1 MSILSRAAKPVREPI
16 VATIVGTAGS
26 GKTSL
31 AATFPSPI
39 VIRTQGEAIPKD
51 IPEDIRPD
59 VMPEL
64 VSAGELWDIFKA
76 LLNEEHAYKTL
87 IIDSVTGLES
97 LFVADVLQQE
107 ADSGGKARGIV
118 QALGGYGAGPAAVQA
133 SHMRVRKAVEL
144 LRTRKGMHTI
154 FVAHAEIADVSPPD
168 GDPFSQ
174 YTLRLPKKSIAPYT
188 DSTDL
193 VGFLKQERIVRGAVE
208 AKSDRAAKPGK
219 AITTGDRV
227 LVTYLQPASLSKNR
241 FGIEDDLVVTKGV
254 NPLAFLLEDEPKGR
268 RKKAEPTPTEAE
280 DETTDPT
287 DFVEGN

>member
-1 MSILSRAAKPVREPI
+1 MSILQRAAKPVREPI
-16 VATIVGTAGS
+16 IATIVGTAGS

-31 AATFPSPI
+31 ATTFPAPI

-51 IPEDIRPD
+51 IPDAAKPD
-59 VMPEL
+59 VLPEL
-64 VSAGELWDIFKA
+64 GGAGELWDIFKA
-76 LLNEEHAYKTL
+76 LLNDEHAYQTV

-97 LFVADVLQQE
+97 LFVADVLEQE
-107 ADSGGKARGIV
+107 QASGGKARGII

-241 FGIEDDLVVTKGV
+241 FGIEDDLPVQKGV
-254 NPLAFLLEDEPKGR
+254 NPLGFLLEDAPKPSR
-268 RKKAEPTPTEAE
+268 RKSVATEE
-280 DETTDPT
+280 TDPT
-287 DFVEGN
+287 DFVEGK

>member
-31 AATFPSPI
+31 AATFPKPI

-51 IPEDIRPD
+51 IPEDVRPD

-64 VSAGELWDIFKA
+64 TSAAELWATLKA
-76 LLNEEHAYKTL
+76 LLNEDHEYQTL

-97 LFVADVLQQE
+97 LFVADVLEQE
-107 ADSGGKARGIV
+107 SNSGGKARGII

-174 YTLRLPKKSIAPYT
+174 YTLRLPKKSVAPYT
-188 DSTDL
+188 DATDL

-208 AKSDRAAKPGK
+208 AKADRAAKPGK

-241 FGIEDDLVVTKGV
+241 FGIEDDLPVAKGV
-254 NPLAFLLEDEPKGR
+254 NPLGFLLEDSPKR
-268 RKKAEPTPTEAE
+268 QRKVKAEEPVDTN
-280 DETTDPT
+280 
-287 DFVEGN
+287 DFVEEK

>member
-1 MSILSRAAKPVREPI
+1 MSVLQRAAKPQREPI
-16 VATIVGTAGS
+16 IATIVGTAGS

-31 AATFPSPI
+31 AATFPAPI
-39 VIRTQGEAIPKD
+39 VVRTQGEAIPKD
-51 IPEDIRPD
+51 IPEDSRPD

-64 VSAGELWDIFKA
+64 GSANDLWDIFKA
-76 LLNEEHAYKTL
+76 LLNEDHAYKTL

-97 LFVADVLQQE
+97 LFVADVLEQE
-107 ADSGGKARGIV
+107 QASGGKARGII

-241 FGIEDDLVVTKGV
+241 FGIEDDLPVTKGV
-254 NPLAFLLEDEPKGR
+254 NPLAFLLEEAPAKAA
-268 RKKAEPTPTEAE
+268 RKAKPAVVQDDAPDT
-280 DETTDPT
+280 T
-287 DFVEGN
+287 DFVEEK